1 VGIVI
6 TLGVVLVYTVIGGF
20 LAVSMTDFVQG
31 VIMMLALVLMPAVVL
46 FGDGGGGFSDLE

>member
-1 VGIVI
+1 MGIVI